1 MSLGLHRAKVYPS
14 DEVPSVAAEARKR
27 VFASV
32 FRMDKGV
39 ATFTGRPPLFSRR
52 YTTRQSLPLD
62 VSDEALFAGGETLAR
77 AIASLD
83 ENGFNMDGEI
93 YSATILRART
103 LLALVRDEIL
113 EIALGFN
120 EPEDISELAR
130 RVWHICRT
138 YQN

>member
-1 MSLGLHRAKVYPS
+1 
-14 DEVPSVAAEARKR
+14 
-27 VFASV
+27 
-32 FRMDKGV
+32 MDKGV